1 MALIV
6 FTVIEGRCDSSGFVD
21 DLGSPCTLSVF
32 RPGIL
37 LPHACEPVPA
47 HLLSREDIRTCVQR
61 DSDNL
66 RDDVPRYIKAS
77 CEHDVKNGPSIFANF
92 FKHNDD
98 SSCLLKMAYS
108 LCAVQK
114 CVFMK
119 NMSNPIGAINRTDSR
134 DYVMKLTNFQTF
146 LTPPKKNSH
155 VFKTA
160 L

>member
-66 RDDVPRYIKAS
+66 RDDVPHYIKAS
-77 CEHDVKNGPSIFANF
+77 CEHDVTQRWPAGRIRLSIEE
-92 FKHNDD
+92 
-98 SSCLLKMAYS
+98 LKKDLKDEEWA
-108 LCAVQK
+108 K
-114 CVFMK
+114 PK
-119 NMSNPIGAINRTDSR
+119 
-134 DYVMKLTNFQTF
+134 F
-146 LTPPKKNSH
+146 LM
-155 VFKTA
+155 
-160 L
+160 